1 MPLTTKRA
9 LATSLKNMLSK
20 KTLDKITVKDIVDDC
35 SLNRQTFYYH
45 FHDTYALLEWMYLD
59 EAKDIVD
66 NIVDPVNQAGKFNL
80 ILNFL
85 VLNTYRSLDSD
96 FLM

>member
-35 SLNRQTFYYH
+35 SLNRH
-45 FHDTYALLEWMYLD
+45 FTIIFMIPRPYLNGC
-59 EAKDIVD
+59 ISMRQRTLWT
-66 NIVDPVNQAGKFNL
+66 I
-80 ILNFL
+80 
-85 VLNTYRSLDSD
+85 
-96 FLM
+96 

>member
-20 KTLDKITVKDIVDDC
+20 KTLEKITVKDIVDDC

-45 FHDTYALLEWMYLD
+45 FHE
-59 EAKDIVD
+59 
-66 NIVDPVNQAGKFNL
+66 N
-80 ILNFL
+80 
-85 VLNTYRSLDSD
+85 
-96 FLM
+96 

>member
-35 SLNRQTFYYH
+35 NLNRQTFYYH
-45 FHDTYALLEWMYLD
+45 FHDTYALLEWM
-59 EAKDIVD
+59 
-66 NIVDPVNQAGKFNL
+66 
-80 ILNFL
+80 
-85 VLNTYRSLDSD
+85 RSEERR
-96 FLM
+96 